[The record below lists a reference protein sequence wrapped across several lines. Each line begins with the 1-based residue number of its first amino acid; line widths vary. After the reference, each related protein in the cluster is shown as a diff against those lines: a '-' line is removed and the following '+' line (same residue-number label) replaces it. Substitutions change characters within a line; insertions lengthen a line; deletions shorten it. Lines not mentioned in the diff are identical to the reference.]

1 MLICLVCF
9 QFIVQAPG
17 YENSKTYTFFQSLPQ
32 FWKTFFKWMGFEK
45 YEEPIWVSLLP
56 YVIFFSLAAILYDNF
71 KHKKEIDS
79 RQVRVVEIDLN

>member
-1 MLICLVCF
+1 
-9 QFIVQAPG
+9 
-17 YENSKTYTFFQSLPQ
+17 
-32 FWKTFFKWMGFEK
+32 MGFEK
-45 YEEPIWVSLLP
+45 YEDPIWVSLLP